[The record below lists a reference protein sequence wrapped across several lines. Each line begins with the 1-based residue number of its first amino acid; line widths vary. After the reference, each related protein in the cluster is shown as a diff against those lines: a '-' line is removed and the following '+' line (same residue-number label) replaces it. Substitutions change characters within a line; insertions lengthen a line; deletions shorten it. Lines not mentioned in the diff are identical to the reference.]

1 MIKWMKDAKE
11 GIVVSGGQ
19 GKGNNLTQLSHPIGV
34 IVDHLGNVQV
44 ANPGNYRIMCW
55 LKGSKIGS
63 IVVGEYGKGD
73 QSNQIDYSEDLSF
86 DREDNLSPSLWF
98 IFFDFLFILKLFLFS

>member
-1 MIKWMKDAKE
+1 M
-11 GIVVSGGQ
+11 
-19 GKGNNLTQLSHPIGV
+19 
-34 IVDHLGNVQV
+34 

-98 IFFDFLFILKLFLFS
+98 IFFDFLFILKLFLFSWNSIDDECEIYYKNIFIYQIWI

>member
-34 IVDHLGNVQV
+34 IVDHLGNV
-44 ANPGNYRIMCW
+44 
-55 LKGSKIGS
+55 
-63 IVVGEYGKGD
+63 
-73 QSNQIDYSEDLSF
+73 
-86 DREDNLSPSLWF
+86 
-98 IFFDFLFILKLFLFS
+98 